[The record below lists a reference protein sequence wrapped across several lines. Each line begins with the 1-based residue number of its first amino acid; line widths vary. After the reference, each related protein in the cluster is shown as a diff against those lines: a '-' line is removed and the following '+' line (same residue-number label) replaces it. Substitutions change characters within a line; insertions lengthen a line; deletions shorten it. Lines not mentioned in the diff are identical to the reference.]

1 MIKNLIFLEILI
13 VIGTAIFYFA
23 STRRIRKEIG
33 YLPGVVFGLLAA
45 IAFLSPQLLIVHI
58 AVALVP
64 LALCR
69 TKLQAGLVTAIGL
82 FALPALPTQLVLG
95 GAFLFPWTIQ
105 STLGVSGLVA
115 LLIAPGK
122 LAKAPPWADAAM
134 FIVIAILV
142 VVDAR
147 GGPPVGYLRQFANYF
162 LVYIIPVYV
171 ITRSARNAEDW
182 RTMLTAMAGVGII
195 LSVIVLFEARGT
207 WPLYAPLTSHF
218 SFDLNGIIVKWRGGM
233 MRAYGPMGE
242 ATNMGFVSVIC
253 FAAALAVRQSFRSN
267 LHYVAVV
274 GLIAVGSLPPQS
286 RGGLIGMALAF
297 VISSFYR
304 RGISGAMQVAG
315 AASLIG
321 GAYAL
326 SMLVGSFGDQIQTSL
341 NEAKGTGDYRSELWR
356 RGMEEF
362 WKNPLLGDTFPNVI
376 ARMQDMVQGEG
387 IVDFVNSYLYFMLFS
402 GAIGAFF
409 FCLAFIIP
417 MWRLSLIRK
426 RLPPLS
432 AEREVAGFCAALL
445 GSSAVMLAFTSYLQR
460 PSIFL
465 LIASSIAMMLMVPR
479 RAKAPKA
486 VKGVSQPDGLLTA

>member
-1 MIKNLIFLEILI
+1 VLKNLIFLEILI
-13 VIGTAIFYFA
+13 AIGTAIFYMA

-33 YLPGVVFGLLAA
+33 YLPGIVFGLLAA
-45 IAFLSPQLLIVHI
+45 IAFLSPKLVIVHV

-64 LALCR
+64 LILCR

-82 FALPALPTQLVLG
+82 FALPALPTQIVVG

-105 STLGVSGLVA
+105 STLGVSGLIA
-115 LLIAPGK
+115 MLIAPGK
-122 LAKAPPWADAAM
+122 MAKAPPWADVAM
-134 FIVIAILV
+134 FIVIAVLV
-142 VVDAR
+142 IIDAR
-147 GGPPVGYLRQFANYF
+147 GGPAVGYLRQFANYV
-162 LVYIIPVYV
+162 LVYVIPVYV

-182 RTMLTAMAGVGII
+182 RTMLTAMAAVGVI
-195 LSVIVLFEARGT
+195 LSVVVLFEARGT

-253 FAAALAVRQSFRSN
+253 FAAALAVRQAFRSN
-267 LHYVAVV
+267 LHYVAIV
-274 GLIAVGSLPPQS
+274 GLIALGSLPPQS

-304 RGISGAMQVAG
+304 RGVNGLGQVVGAG
-315 AASLIG
+315 SLIG

-326 SMLVGSFGDQIQTSL
+326 SMVVGSFGDQIQTSL

-362 WKNPLLGDTFPNVI
+362 WKNPLFGDTFPNVVS
-376 ARMQDMVQGEG
+376 RMQDMVQGEG
-387 IVDFVNSYLYFMLFS
+387 IVDFVNSYLYFMLFA
-402 GAIGAFF
+402 GGIGAAL

-417 MWRLSLIRK
+417 MGRLAMIRR

-465 LIASSIAMMLMVPR
+465 LIASSITMMIFVPR
-479 RAKAPKA
+479 RATKPKA
-486 VKGVSQPDGLLTA
+486 VEPVRQPDGPLTA

>member
-1 MIKNLIFLEILI
+1 MLKNLIFLEILI
-13 VIGTAIFYFA
+13 AIGTAIFYFA
-23 STRRIRKEIG
+23 STRRVRREVGI
-33 YLPGVVFGLLAA
+33 LPGIVFGVLAA
-45 IAFLSPQLLIVHI
+45 IAFLSPLLIIVHV

-69 TKLQAGLVTAIGL
+69 TKLQAGLVTAMGL
-82 FALPALPTQLVLG
+82 FALPALPSQIVVA

-105 STLGVSGLVA
+105 STLGVSGLIA
-115 LLIAPGK
+115 MLIAPGRT
-122 LAKAPPWADAAM
+122 AKAPPWADISM

-142 VVDAR
+142 VIDAR
-147 GGPPVGYLRQFANYF
+147 GGPAVGYLRQFVNYL
-162 LVYIIPVYV
+162 LVYFVPVYV
-171 ITRSARNAEDW
+171 ITRSARSPEDW
-182 RTMLTAMAGVGII
+182 RTMLTAMAGVGVI
-195 LSVIVLFEARGT
+195 LSVIVLYEARGG

-233 MRAYGPMGE
+233 MRAYGPMSE

-253 FAAALAVRQSFRSN
+253 FAAALAVRKAFRTN
-267 LHYVAVV
+267 LHYVGIVA
-274 GLIAVGSLPPQS
+274 LIALGSLPPQS

-304 RGISGAMQVAG
+304 RGVSGAAQVIGAG
-315 AASLIG
+315 SLVG

-362 WKNPLLGDTFPNVI
+362 WKHPLLGDTFTSVV
-376 ARMQDMVQGEG
+376 ARMQDLVQGEG

-409 FCLAFIIP
+409 FCLALAIP
-417 MWRLSLIRK
+417 LWRLSLVRK

-432 AEREVAGFCAALL
+432 AEREVAGFCVALI

-465 LIASSIAMMLMVPR
+465 LIASSIALMIFVPR

-486 VKGVSQPDGLLTA
+486 VEPVRQPDALLTA